1 METQSE
7 GMVRKLN
14 TLENEWGQELTLV
27 DEEGVNQDS
36 RYRILRELE
45 VDGRHYAVLSA
56 SEERDPDAFIF
67 RVSQKDGGPRLEHV
81 DDEDEWDHVTDA
93 LDEMLYLGD

>member
-1 METQSE
+1 MA
-7 GMVRKLN
+7 RKLN

-45 VDGRHYAVLSA
+45 VDGQHYAVLSA
-56 SEERDPDAFIF
+56 FEERTPDAFIF
-67 RVSQKDGGPRLEHV
+67 RVSQK
-81 DDEDEWDHVTDA
+81 T
-93 LDEMLYLGD
+93 GDRAWSM